1 MKGPGDDIKA
11 VGMSELPIESE
22 IPTTSPAVRVMQNT
36 AAVFISRMVGLVFAG
51 FANFLLIRYLGVDR
65 LGQFGAIYAYLSLFV
80 WLASFGVA
88 PLLAREAAQNR
99 KDAASIFYTAIL
111 TSAGFA
117 VVTAAVALAIA
128 PLVHLSG
135 QLLPLLAIASVEILI
150 LVPIT
155 LPSVIFQVDMK
166 QWYSSGFSV
175 ARQVAWLLI
184 LVGLYWAGAPLLY
197 VIVGRLA
204 AAMVEAGLNWYF
216 GHKLLQ
222 SPRQFLTP
230 TAIRLIKGGFL
241 VTLTTVAVT
250 VYSRIDQVMLHSMVN
265 DHELGHYVAAV
276 KISEMLEALPAAFI
290 SSLFPLLCV
299 SVSDPPRFFR
309 HLDIGYRY
317 MVLAAAGLSVTI
329 CVGARPIV
337 HLLGGAQ
344 YSASA
349 PLLSVLIWSEIAIFF
364 GSMLGNALLAAG
376 LQKYT
381 VWPTITGAGL
391 NIVLNL
397 YSIPRW
403 GAMGACWATV
413 ISYWAC
419 WTIAFLPFR
428 EARGTLWAGLR
439 LLAPITTLALA
450 VAGLVFLV
458 PVNDWIRLAIAAVG
472 FVGLACLFG
481 FARKQDLDF
490 LRVAWK
496 TRLGL
501 RGA

>member
-1 MKGPGDDIKA
+1 
-11 VGMSELPIESE
+11 
-22 IPTTSPAVRVMQNT
+22 
-36 AAVFISRMVGLVFAG
+36 
-51 FANFLLIRYLGVDR
+51 
-65 LGQFGAIYAYLSLFV
+65 
-80 WLASFGVA
+80 
-88 PLLAREAAQNR
+88 
-99 KDAASIFYTAIL
+99 
-111 TSAGFA
+111 
-117 VVTAAVALAIA
+117 
-128 PLVHLSG
+128 
-135 QLLPLLAIASVEILI
+135 
-150 LVPIT
+150 
-155 LPSVIFQVDMK
+155 
-166 QWYSSGFSV
+166 
-175 ARQVAWLLI
+175 
-184 LVGLYWAGAPLLY
+184 
-197 VIVGRLA
+197 
-204 AAMVEAGLNWYF
+204 
-216 GHKLLQ
+216 
-222 SPRQFLTP
+222 
-230 TAIRLIKGGFL
+230 
-241 VTLTTVAVT
+241 
-250 VYSRIDQVMLHSMVN
+250 MLHSMVN

-276 KISEMLEALPAAFI
+276 KISELLEALPAAFI

-329 CVGARPIV
+329 CAGARPIV

-344 YSASA
+344 FSASA

-381 VWPTITGAGL
+381 VWPTIAGAGL
-391 NIVLNL
+391 NIALNV
-397 YSIPRW
+397 YFIPRW

-439 LLAPITTLALA
+439 LLAPITGLALV
-450 VAGLVFLV
+450 VAGLVFLA

-472 FVGLACLFG
+472 FAALACLFG

-496 TRLGL
+496 SRLGM
-501 RGA
+501 RRA